1 MPRPRYQVAEGD
13 VPVVHRWVYA
23 KCRDAVWP
31 QHNAA
36 RTAWD
41 QQSCD
46 QDLYDHFTAGP
57 LIMVRQHDT

>member
-13 VPVVHRWVYA
+13 VPVVHRWVHA
-23 KCRDAVWP
+23 KCRDTVWP

-36 RTAWD
+36 LTAWD

-46 QDLYDHFTAGP
+46 QDLYDHFTASP
-57 LIMVRQHDT
+57 LIMVRQQNT